1 MSAFDRLLRLV
12 GDIFTLNFSEFSV
25 SPSFMNYSERQ
36 ELRPIILSVANRI
49 TGINRGIEG
58 IIREIGNNPLSAD
71 DINILYTI
79 EQLSEQLRNLIRSRN
94 HGNYD
99 DILDD
104 SQWPDYD
111 TRRIL
116 TIQNMLNNFIASCK
130 RRSNLDQVTPP
141 DIEAAATE
149 RAAIAIADRRRAMAD
164 LHLGLERSARAMQGQ
179 AAYIRRQD
187 EVERASLLASRA
199 ARASAND
206 DPPLSDARS
215 RLLGA
220 ARAPANAA
228 PGLASVARSPEYAP
242 MSPDYPPPRS
252 PNYPPP
258 FQLDPL
264 AAPFA
269 ADAAPARVELVR
281 NEAHRDGFNILANQ
295 QPNPPN
301 ELVCPITQE
310 IMFDPVVASDGHTYE
325 RNAIQT
331 WLSTKKTSPL
341 TKEPIDKTLRTN
353 WAIRSAIQRFL
364 DRSSVNDM
372 VGKSV
377 DMLMKKINDGK
388 AEDEKINNK
397 VALVLLYENDF
408 NVDKAFQ
415 AYMMTQGGRKGG
427 TRRNLRKKPRNQRK
441 NKTKKRK

>member
-36 ELRPIILSVANRI
+36 ELRPIIMSVANRI

-79 EQLSEQLRNLIRSRN
+79 EQLSEQLRNLIRTRN

-141 DIEAAATE
+141 DIEAAAAE

-199 ARASAND
+199 EANGG
-206 DPPLSDARS
+206 PPLSDARL

-228 PGLASVARSPEYAP
+228 PRSPN
-242 MSPDYPPPRS
+242 YPPPSS
-252 PNYPPP
+252 PDYPPP

-269 ADAAPARVELVR
+269 ADAATGRVEPVR
-281 NEAHRDGFNILANQ
+281 NEAERGNFNIMANQ

-310 IMFDPVVASDGHTYE
+310 IMFDPVVASDGRTYE
-325 RNAIQT
+325 RNAIQR
-331 WLSTKKTSPL
+331 WLSTKNTSPM
-341 TKEPIDKTLRTN
+341 TKEPIIDKTLRTN

-364 DRSSVNDM
+364 DRSLVKDM
-372 VGKSV
+372 VGESV
-377 DMLMKKINDGK
+377 NMLMKRINDGK
-388 AEDEKINNK
+388 DEDKKINNK
-397 VALVLLYENDF
+397 EAMILLYDNDF
-408 NVDKAFQ
+408 NVDKAYD
-415 AYMMTQGGRKGG
+415 AYIMTQGGRKGG
-427 TRRNLRKKPRNQRK
+427 TRRNLRKKPRTRK
-441 NKTKKRK
+441 KYTKKRK

>member
-187 EVERASLLASRA
+187 AAERDSLLASRA

-228 PGLASVARSPEYAP
+228 PRSPN
-242 MSPDYPPPRS
+242 YPPPSS
-252 PNYPPP
+252 PDYPPP

-269 ADAAPARVELVR
+269 ADAATGRVEPVR
-281 NEAHRDGFNILANQ
+281 NEAERGNFNIMANQ

-310 IMFDPVVASDGHTYE
+310 IMFDPVVASDGRTYE
-325 RNAIQT
+325 RNAIQR
-331 WLSTKKTSPL
+331 WLSTKNTSPM

-364 DRSSVNDM
+364 DRSLVKDM
-372 VGKSV
+372 VGESV
-377 DMLMKKINDGK
+377 NMLMKRINDGK
-388 AEDEKINNK
+388 ADDEKINNK
-397 VALVLLYENDF
+397 EAMILLYDNDF
-408 NVDKAFQ
+408 NVDKAYD

>member
-49 TGINRGIEG
+49 TGINRGIER
-58 IIREIGNNPLSAD
+58 IITEIGNNPLSAD

-141 DIEAAATE
+141 DIEAAAAE
-149 RAAIAIADRRRAMAD
+149 RATIAIADRRRAMAD
-164 LHLGLERSARAMQGQ
+164 LHLGLERSARAMESQ

-228 PGLASVARSPEYAP
+228 PRSPN
-242 MSPDYPPPRS
+242 YPPPSS
-252 PNYPPP
+252 PDYPPP

-269 ADAAPARVELVR
+269 ADAATGRVEPVR
-281 NEAHRDGFNILANQ
+281 NEAERGNFNIMANQ

-310 IMFDPVVASDGHTYE
+310 IMFDPVVASDGRTYE
-325 RNAIQT
+325 RNAIQR
-331 WLSTKKTSPL
+331 WLSTKNTSPM

-364 DRSSVNDM
+364 DRSLVKDM
-372 VGKSV
+372 VGESV
-377 DMLMKKINDGK
+377 NMLMKRINDGK
-388 AEDEKINNK
+388 DEDKKINNK
-397 VALVLLYENDF
+397 EAMILLYDNDF
-408 NVDKAFQ
+408 NVDKAYD

-427 TRRNLRKKPRNQRK
+427 TRRNLRKKPRTRK
-441 NKTKKRK
+441 RYTKKRK

>member
-141 DIEAAATE
+141 DIEAAAAE

-199 ARASAND
+199 ARAEANGG
-206 DPPLSDARS
+206 PPLSDARL

-228 PGLASVARSPEYAP
+228 PRSPN
-242 MSPDYPPPRS
+242 YPPPSS
-252 PNYPPP
+252 PDYPPP

-269 ADAAPARVELVR
+269 ADAATGRVEPVR
-281 NEAHRDGFNILANQ
+281 NEAERGNFNIMANQ

-310 IMFDPVVASDGHTYE
+310 IMFDPVVASDGRTYE
-325 RNAIQT
+325 RNAIYT
-331 WLSTKKTSPL
+331 WLSTKNTSPM
-341 TKEPIDKTLRTN
+341 TKEPIIDKTLRTN

-364 DRSSVNDM
+364 DRSLVKDM
-372 VGKSV
+372 VGESV
-377 DMLMKKINDGK
+377 NMLMKRINDGK
-388 AEDEKINNK
+388 DEDKKINNK
-397 VALVLLYENDF
+397 DAMILLYDNDF
-408 NVDKAFQ
+408 DVDKAYD

-427 TRRNLRKKPRNQRK
+427 TRRNLRKKPHNQRK

>member
-12 GDIFTLNFSEFSV
+12 GDIFNLNFSVFSV

-187 EVERASLLASRA
+187 AAERDSLLASRA

-228 PGLASVARSPEYAP
+228 PRSPN
-242 MSPDYPPPRS
+242 YPPPSS
-252 PNYPPP
+252 PDYPPP

-269 ADAAPARVELVR
+269 ADAATGRVEPVR
-281 NEAHRDGFNILANQ
+281 NEAERGNFNIMANQ

-310 IMFDPVVASDGHTYE
+310 IMFDPVVASDGRTYE
-325 RNAIQT
+325 RNAIQR
-331 WLSTKKTSPL
+331 WLSTKNTSPM

-364 DRSSVNDM
+364 DRSLVKDM
-372 VGKSV
+372 VGESV
-377 DMLMKKINDGK
+377 NMLMKRINDGK
-388 AEDEKINNK
+388 ADDEKINNK
-397 VALVLLYENDF
+397 EAMILLYDNDF
-408 NVDKAFQ
+408 NVDKAYD